1 MYKYI
6 AFLKVVETGSF
17 TKAADI
23 VGCTQPALSQMISS
37 LENELSVQLLHRSRY
52 GIKLTLDGEKLF
64 PFIKDCVEH
73 YKLMRRTC
81 DEICGLETGLVRIGT
96 VSSVSCHWL
105 PEIIKLFW
113 EKYPKVQLVLHQ
125 GDYSSIAEWVKNGS
139 VDFGFVN
146 PAAVSGMESKI
157 VKTGEFCAVVPKN
170 HPLSKKKSV
179 TLKDLKNEPFLLLE
193 EGAYSEILEA
203 FRFEGISPDIK
214 LRVHD
219 DYSILSMV
227 EKELGIS
234 ILTKLVL
241 NKTCYDVVSVPIEP
255 PVRRTLA
262 VVFKNYNLLP
272 IAAKTFIDFIMER
285 KSELL

>member
-1 MYKYI
+1 
-6 AFLKVVETGSF
+6 
-17 TKAADI
+17 
-23 VGCTQPALSQMISS
+23 
-37 LENELSVQLLHRSRY
+37 
-52 GIKLTLDGEKLF
+52 
-64 PFIKDCVEH
+64 
-73 YKLMRRTC
+73 
-81 DEICGLETGLVRIGT
+81 
-96 VSSVSCHWL
+96 
-105 PEIIKLFW
+105 
-113 EKYPKVQLVLHQ
+113 
-125 GDYSSIAEWVKNGS
+125 
-139 VDFGFVN
+139 
-146 PAAVSGMESKI
+146 MESKI